1 MDSGAF
7 VYCDGKMAEIA
18 AEARKAARGPANI
31 LIEGAPG
38 TGRST
43 LARYIHA
50 CSGHDP
56 DALTTVYCAASARP
70 DWLGEIAAGCDAV
83 LLLVDVCELGTQAQS
98 ELAMAL
104 GSSGGGRARVIAS
117 ASNLLARAVRDGSFR
132 EDLYYRL
139 GVVRFRLPSLAERPD
154 DLPALAGHFAARF
167 AQAHGRAAG
176 RIAGDAMAKLAS
188 YRWPGNVQ
196 ELENVIQ
203 RAVLFAED
211 DAIRAEDIRLPVWRD
226 IDHADTLSAAL
237 VGRTVADV
245 ERDLI
250 LQTLRHYGGNRTQA
264 ADILGISVRTL
275 RNKIRQYLE
284 EGAEVPAFS
293 RAA

>member
-1 MDSGAF
+1 MDNAAF
-7 VYCDGKMAEIA
+7 VYRDAKMAGIA
-18 AEARKAARGPANI
+18 AEARKAAGGTANI

-50 CSGHDP
+50 CAGR
-56 DALTTVYCAASARP
+56 DADSLTPVHCAAGARR
-70 DWLGEIAAGCDAV
+70 DWLGEIAAGGDAM
-83 LLLVDVCELGTQAQS
+83 LLLVDVCELDAQAQA
-98 ELAMAL
+98 ELALAL
-104 GSSGGGRARVIAS
+104 GSGGSGRARVIAS
-117 ASNLLARAVRDGSFR
+117 ASHLLARAVRDGSFR

-139 GVVRFRLPSLAERPD
+139 GVARFRLPSLAERPG
-154 DLPALAGHFAARF
+154 DLPALAAHFAARF
-167 AQAHGRAAG
+167 AQAHGRPA
-176 RIAGDAMAKLAS
+176 RPIADDAIAKLAA

-203 RAVLFAED
+203 RAVLFAEG
-211 DAIRAEDIRLPVWRD
+211 DAIGAEDIRLPDRRD
-226 IDHADTLSAAL
+226 TDDADAFSAAL

-264 ADILGISVRTL
+264 ADVLGISVRTL